1 MENLK
6 DIMPPNKQ
14 AKTKKIKFFQKK
26 EEYLFF
32 GMIIAISLTLAS
44 GVDTSNGNQIL
55 ELLATLIGIL
65 FSGILASLSIIIS
78 LLSSKE
84 LYLIKSKKNGD
95 QKYHNFIE
103 NAKFDIKI
111 VFYSMVVIFTAL
123 IISKTTISDS
133 LLSLILNKPL
143 ISLNTK
149 TQILVFISYMALILS
164 LSSIKD
170 LIMAIFSLGK
180 FRYDS
185 SEDINKNNF
194 NENSDLR
201 KDA

>member
-1 MENLK
+1 
-6 DIMPPNKQ
+6 MPPNKQ

-26 EEYLFF
+26 EDYLFLA
-32 GMIIAISLTLAS
+32 MIIAISLILAS
-44 GVDTSNGNQIL
+44 GVDISNGNQIL
-55 ELLATLIGIL
+55 ALLATLLGIL
-65 FSGILASLSIIIS
+65 FSGTLASLSIIIS

-84 LYLIKSKKNGD
+84 LYLIKSKENGD
-95 QKYHNFIE
+95 QKYYNFIE

-123 IISKTTISDS
+123 VISKTTISDS
-133 LLSLILNKPL
+133 FLSFILNKPL
-143 ISLNTK
+143 ISMNTK
-149 TQILVFISYMALILS
+149 IQILVFISFMSLILS

-170 LIMAIFSLGK
+170 LITSIFNLGK
-180 FRYDS
+180 FRYERS
-185 SEDINKNNF
+185 GDINKTNL